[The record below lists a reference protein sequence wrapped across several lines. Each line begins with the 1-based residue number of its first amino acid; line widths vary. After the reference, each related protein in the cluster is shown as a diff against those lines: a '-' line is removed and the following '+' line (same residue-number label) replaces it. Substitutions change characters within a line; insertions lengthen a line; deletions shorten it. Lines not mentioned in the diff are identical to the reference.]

1 MVQVLLGG
9 LTSLFGGGAAAAGT
23 AAATTTA
30 AAGTTAASGIS
41 LASLLQGTATVL
53 GIVSAVGA
61 GNAEAAQNE
70 MAASDAESEQSLET
84 LQGISRR
91 TSIRKQMADA
101 LGAEDVAYAAS
112 GVDLS
117 FGTAKAARSDAYR
130 EADLGLTTST
140 GTEQTRISRLVER
153 AKNYRAMAKQAKA
166 GGILNALTGG
176 ADTLLSFNQRG

>member
-1 MVQVLLGG
+1 MVQVLIGG
-9 LTSLFGGGAAAAGT
+9 LASLFGGGAAAAGT
-23 AAATTTA
+23 TAAAGA

-41 LASLLQGTATVL
+41 LASILQGTATVL

-61 GNAEAAQNE
+61 GNAEAAQAE
-70 MAASDAESEQSLET
+70 TAASDAESEQSLET
-84 LQGISRR
+84 LQGINRR
-91 TSIRKQMADA
+91 TSIKKQMAQA

-117 FGTAKAARSDAYR
+117 FGTAKAARTDAYR

-153 AKNYRAMAKQAKA
+153 ARNYRTAAKAARA
-166 GGILNALTGG
+166 GGILNALSGG
-176 ADTLLSFNQRG
+176 VDNLLSFNQRG